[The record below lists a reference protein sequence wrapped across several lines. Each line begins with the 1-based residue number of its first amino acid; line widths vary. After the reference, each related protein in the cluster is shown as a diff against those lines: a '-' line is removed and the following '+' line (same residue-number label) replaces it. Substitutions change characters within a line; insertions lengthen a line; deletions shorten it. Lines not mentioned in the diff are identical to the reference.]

1 MQALPIR
8 PGFRLAVFALIAL
21 AGACA
26 TPSRL
31 PAVPSEFTTQAQP
44 AVANA
49 RYWADGD
56 LQLLS
61 EEALAAYSREQA
73 RRAQSGQIWPL
84 PPQAFLALSGGGD
97 NGAFGAGLLAGWTA
111 AGTRP
116 EFRLVTGIS
125 TGALIAPFAFLGPDY
140 DATLRA
146 AYTEISSSDIFEPRP
161 FYSALFADAMADSA
175 PMGRMIERYV
185 TPELLRAIAAE
196 YDKGRILLVGTT
208 DLDARRPV
216 IWNMTAIASSSAPG
230 AIELFRQIILASASI
245 PGAFP
250 PVMIDVQ
257 VNGQAYQE
265 MHVDG
270 GASAQVFVY
279 PPRLNVGAMRE
290 AVGADTDRQTT
301 LYVIN
306 NGRMDPAWA
315 SVDRRTMTIAGRAVS
330 SLIQTQ
336 GAGNVYQIYNTA
348 RRDGMN
354 FNLAFIP
361 SDFNTPHTED
371 FDQTYMRSLFLYA
384 YDLAREGY
392 PWRKEP
398 PILVSASR

>member
-1 MQALPIR
+1 
-8 PGFRLAVFALIAL
+8 V
-21 AGACA
+21 
-26 TPSRL
+26 
-31 PAVPSEFTTQAQP
+31 
-44 AVANA
+44 

-56 LQLLS
+56 LQLLTDD
-61 EEALAAYSREQA
+61 ALAAFRREQA
-73 RRAQSGQIWPL
+73 WRAQSGQSGPL

-111 AGTRP
+111 SGTRP

-175 PMGRMIERYV
+175 PMRGMIARYI
-185 TPELLRAIAAE
+185 TPELLHAIAAE

-216 IWNMTAIASSSAPG
+216 IWNMTAIASSSDPG

-257 VNGQAYQE
+257 VNGQSYQE

-279 PPRLNVGAMRE
+279 PPRLNVGAMRAE
-290 AVGADTDRQTT
+290 VGVERQST

-315 SVDRRTMTIAGRAVS
+315 SVDRRTMSIAGRAVA

-336 GAGNVYQIYNTA
+336 GAGNIYQIYNTA
-348 RRDGMN
+348 RRDGMD

-361 SDFNTPHTED
+361 SEFNTPHVKD
-371 FDQTYMRSLFLYA
+371 FDQTYMRSLFQYG
-384 YDLAREGY
+384 YELATNGY
-392 PWRKEP
+392 PWSKEP
-398 PILVSASR
+398 PNLTTAAR